1 MDYRWKGVSVMG
13 KGSIPR
19 PVDKEKFDKNYE
31 NIYRK
36 DLTKNVTLCNNMD
49 NNVTNCNKEVDN
61 GT

>member
-1 MDYRWKGVSVMG
+1 MG

-36 DLTKNVTLCNNMD
+36 SLTKDVTYGNNSNVTIR
-49 NNVTNCNKEVDN
+49 NKEKN
-61 GT
+61 A